1 MDRKYF
7 SMNSIAR
14 NKWVYAKKIALSVLF
29 GSLAFF
35 VLNACFYIPY
45 AHAEEH
51 ADALN
56 TSSVETAPS
65 HPDNGWDSNKEHYYE
80 NGQQVRSQEI
90 YDAKEKN
97 WYWIDEDGSVARNK
111 DVYLR
116 SNGGKWVRYNAAGH
130 MVKGEDYRYGGWYY
144 FDKNTGAMAK
154 GMTFVSS
161 NGGKWVYYDLTSGK
175 MQYGERFVNY
185 DRSHT
190 GWYHFDECTGA
201 MTHGFYYNSSQH
213 KWVYYDRFSGQ
224 MMYGE
229 QYINNHWYD
238 FDGSTGAVRYGFV
251 YLPESQKW
259 VFYDRRMCWMLYGE
273 QPIDGAWYLLDLHT
287 GAVQYGWQRFSGKT
301 VCYNW
306 PSGKMLYGRQN
317 VNGATYYFN
326 NRTGALDM
334 RRSASLPSDY
344 VPSVAGDFGK
354 NIRLGKYHSV
364 RILGDSIAAGVGAA
378 NPYPCTSREL
388 FRLEGNVYFEPS
400 HQTDSAVN
408 GLIRD
413 LKARGVSVTNASAPG
428 KGSYSAYDSIGDQ
441 TLGHEDAAI
450 VLLGTNDRLRLSNS
464 NDFARTAERYLNR
477 VSARYGSS
485 NVYVI
490 AGIDTLSDPR
500 PLTMEQENN
509 VLQSLCRQHGWWFA
523 SAYAAFRTVG
533 RSTGMPQHAL
543 YTDGIHPNRIG
554 QVVLRR
560 SLEQLLG
567 L

>member
-1 MDRKYF
+1 
-7 SMNSIAR
+7 
-14 NKWVYAKKIALSVLF
+14 
-29 GSLAFF
+29 
-35 VLNACFYIPY
+35 
-45 AHAEEH
+45 
-51 ADALN
+51 
-56 TSSVETAPS
+56 
-65 HPDNGWDSNKEHYYE
+65 
-80 NGQQVRSQEI
+80 
-90 YDAKEKN
+90 
-97 WYWIDEDGSVARNK
+97 
-111 DVYLR
+111 
-116 SNGGKWVRYNAAGH
+116 
-130 MVKGEDYRYGGWYY
+130 
-144 FDKNTGAMAK
+144 
-154 GMTFVSS
+154 
-161 NGGKWVYYDLTSGK
+161 
-175 MQYGERFVNY
+175 
-185 DRSHT
+185 
-190 GWYHFDECTGA
+190 
-201 MTHGFYYNSSQH
+201 
-213 KWVYYDRFSGQ
+213 
-224 MMYGE
+224 
-229 QYINNHWYD
+229 
-238 FDGSTGAVRYGFV
+238 
-251 YLPESQKW
+251 
-259 VFYDRRMCWMLYGE
+259 
-273 QPIDGAWYLLDLHT
+273 
-287 GAVQYGWQRFSGKT
+287 
-301 VCYNW
+301 
-306 PSGKMLYGRQN
+306 MLYGRQN

-378 NPYPCTSREL
+378 NPYPCASREL

>member
-1 MDRKYF
+1 
-7 SMNSIAR
+7 
-14 NKWVYAKKIALSVLF
+14 
-29 GSLAFF
+29 
-35 VLNACFYIPY
+35 
-45 AHAEEH
+45 
-51 ADALN
+51 
-56 TSSVETAPS
+56 
-65 HPDNGWDSNKEHYYE
+65 
-80 NGQQVRSQEI
+80 
-90 YDAKEKN
+90 
-97 WYWIDEDGSVARNK
+97 
-111 DVYLR
+111 
-116 SNGGKWVRYNAAGH
+116 
-130 MVKGEDYRYGGWYY
+130 
-144 FDKNTGAMAK
+144 
-154 GMTFVSS
+154 
-161 NGGKWVYYDLTSGK
+161 
-175 MQYGERFVNY
+175 
-185 DRSHT
+185 
-190 GWYHFDECTGA
+190 

-259 VFYDRRMCWMLYGE
+259 VFYDRRMGWMLYGE